1 MQTFHIWKEA
11 TMNIGIFLSPTQ
23 HPVDPA
29 VVAQKAEALGFD
41 SLWVGEHPIIPVHTT
56 SPAPGSSGNRIPDFY
71 SRLVDP
77 FVALARAS
85 AVTTRLKLGTG
96 ITLVPERNPLLLAKE
111 VATLDYFSRGRFIFG
126 IGAGW
131 NKEETEIMGGNFV
144 HRWTQTHE
152 AIAAM
157 KALWTNEAAEY
168 HGTYYDFP
176 PVRSFP
182 RPVQQPHPPIF
193 LGGTAKQVFKRTV
206 AYGNGWMPTR
216 STPELIRHGRAVL
229 DELALAAGRDPRS
242 IAILA
247 YTAPAERAALQA
259 LAAAGADAAVV
270 RLEGESEA
278 AALAAL
284 EQLARQVL

>member
-1 MQTFHIWKEA
+1 
-11 TMNIGIFLSPTQ
+11 MNIGISLFSGRQPIDT
-23 HPVDPA
+23 A

-41 SLWVGEHPIIPVHTT
+41 SLWLGEHPVIPVHSS
-56 SPAPGSSGNRIPDFY
+56 SPAPGTSGGSIPDFY

-111 VATLDYFSRGRFIFG
+111 VATLDYFSKGRFLFG

-131 NKEETEIMGGNFV
+131 NKEETEIMGGNFA
-144 HRWTQTHE
+144 HRWSQTRE
-152 AIAAM
+152 AIEAM
-157 KALWTNEAAEY
+157 QALWAHEAAEY

-176 PVRSFP
+176 LVRSFP
-182 RPVQQPHPPIF
+182 RPVQQPHPPIL
-193 LGGTAKQVFKRTV
+193 LGGVAQQVFKRIV

-216 STPELIRHGRAVL
+216 STPELIRQGRAVL
-229 DELALAAGRDPRS
+229 NELAAEAGRDPKS
-242 IAILA
+242 ITVLA
-247 YTAPAERAALQA
+247 YIAPAERVVLQT
-259 LAAAGADAAVV
+259 LAEAGADAAVV

-278 AALAAL
+278 LALTRL
-284 EQLARQVL
+284 EQLAQEIL

>member
-1 MQTFHIWKEA
+1 MK
-11 TMNIGIFLSPTQ
+11 IGVSLFPGR
-23 HPVDPA
+23 HPIDPA

-41 SLWVGEHPIIPVHTT
+41 SFWVGEHPVMPVQST
-56 SPAPGSSGNRIPDFY
+56 SPAPGSSGGSIPDFY

-85 AVTTRLKLGTG
+85 AVTTTLKLGTG
-96 ITLVPERNPLLLAKE
+96 VTLVPERNPLLLAKE
-111 VATLDYFSRGRFIFG
+111 VATLDYFSKGRFLFG

-131 NKEETEIMGGNFV
+131 NKEETEIMGGNFA
-144 HRWTQTHE
+144 HRWTQTRE
-152 AIAAM
+152 AIEAM
-157 KALWTNEAAEY
+157 KALWADEAAEY

-193 LGGTAKQVFKRTV
+193 LGGSAKQVFKRTV

-216 STPELIRHGRAVL
+216 STPELIRQGRAIL
-229 DELALAAGRDPRS
+229 NDLAVEAGRDPRS
-242 IAILA
+242 LEVLA
-247 YTAPAERAALQA
+247 YLVPADRAALQA
-259 LAAAGADAAVV
+259 LAEAGADAAVV

-278 AALAAL
+278 AALAQL
-284 EQLARQVL
+284 EQIAQKVL

>member
-1 MQTFHIWKEA
+1 
-11 TMNIGIFLSPTQ
+11 MNIGVSLFSAR
-23 HPVDPA
+23 HPIDPA
-29 VVAQKAEALGFD
+29 VVAQQAEALGFD
-41 SLWVGEHPIIPVHTT
+41 SLWLGEHPVMPVHSA
-56 SPAPGSSGNRIPDFY
+56 SPAPGSSGGSIPDFY

-85 AVTTRLKLGTG
+85 AVTTTLKLGTG
-96 ITLVPERNPLLLAKE
+96 VTLVPERNPLLLAKE
-111 VATLDYFSRGRFIFG
+111 VATLDYFSRGRFLFG

-131 NKEETEIMGGNFV
+131 NQEETEIMGGNFA
-144 HRWTQTHE
+144 HRWTQTRE
-152 AIAAM
+152 AIEAM

-193 LGGTAKQVFKRTV
+193 LGGAAQQVFKRIV

-216 STPELIRHGRAVL
+216 STPELIRQGRAIL
-229 DELALAAGRDPRS
+229 NELAVEAGRDPQS
-242 IAILA
+242 ITVLA
-247 YTAPAERAALQA
+247 YIVPADRALLQA
-259 LAAAGADAAVV
+259 LAEAGADGAVV

-278 AALAAL
+278 AALAQL
-284 EQLARQVL
+284 EQLAQQVL

>member
-1 MQTFHIWKEA
+1 
-11 TMNIGIFLSPTQ
+11 MNIGISLFSGRQPIDT
-23 HPVDPA
+23 A

-41 SLWVGEHPIIPVHTT
+41 SLWLGEHPVIPVHSS
-56 SPAPGSSGNRIPDFY
+56 SPAPGTSGGSIPDFY

-111 VATLDYFSRGRFIFG
+111 VATLDYFSKGRFLFG

-131 NKEETEIMGGNFV
+131 NKEETEIMGGNFA
-144 HRWTQTHE
+144 HRWTQTRE
-152 AIAAM
+152 AIEAM
-157 KALWTNEAAEY
+157 KALWAKEAAEY

-193 LGGTAKQVFKRTV
+193 LGGVAQQVFKRIV

-216 STPELIRHGRAVL
+216 STPALIRQGRAVL
-229 DELALAAGRDPRS
+229 NELAVEAGRDPAS
-242 IAILA
+242 ITVLA
-247 YTAPAERAALQA
+247 YIAPAERTVLQA
-259 LAAAGADAAVV
+259 LTEAGADAAVV

-278 AALAAL
+278 AALTQL
-284 EQLARQVL
+284 EQLAQQVL

>member
-1 MQTFHIWKEA
+1 
-11 TMNIGIFLSPTQ
+11 MNVGISLFSGQKPI
-23 HPVDPA
+23 DPA

-41 SLWVGEHPIIPVHTT
+41 SLWLGEHPVMPVHSA
-56 SPAPGSSGNRIPDFY
+56 SPAPGSSGGPIPDFY

-96 ITLVPERNPLLLAKE
+96 VTLVPERNPLLLAKE
-111 VATLDYFSRGRFIFG
+111 VATLDYFSRGRFLFG

-131 NKEETEIMGGNFV
+131 NQAETEIMGGNFA
-144 HRWTQTHE
+144 HRWTQTRE
-152 AIAAM
+152 AIEAM

-176 PVRSFP
+176 LVRSFP

-193 LGGTAKQVFKRTV
+193 LGGAAQQVFKRIVT
-206 AYGNGWMPTR
+206 YGNGWMPTR
-216 STPELIRHGRAVL
+216 STPELIRQGRAVL
-229 DELALAAGRDPRS
+229 NELALEAGRDPES
-242 IAILA
+242 IAVLA
-247 YTAPAERAALQA
+247 YIVPADRTLLQA

-270 RLEGESEA
+270 RLDGESEA
-278 AALAAL
+278 AALAQL
-284 EQLARQVL
+284 EQMARQVL